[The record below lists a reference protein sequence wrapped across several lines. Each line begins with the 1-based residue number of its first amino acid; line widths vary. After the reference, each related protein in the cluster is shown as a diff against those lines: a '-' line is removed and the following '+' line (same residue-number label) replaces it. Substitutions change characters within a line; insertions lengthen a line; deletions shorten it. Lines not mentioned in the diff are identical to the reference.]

1 MPPITAK
8 VLDLI
13 DSLFIG
19 PIEEDDTTS
28 VPPGTISDAPTG
40 DESYLTEQKN
50 TYKAILGRSAA
61 ASDDTELKQ
70 YIIILTDIVKGAH
83 VIEYGRLINEV
94 DPKSRAISI
103 CRIETESAER
113 FGPVFNELTN
123 LMYQPSRNAN
133 QLLALLLAAIIR
145 RSDDPRL
152 IAAVLPGHGSA
163 TQQVLAAL
171 SLFDAHVAAKSA
183 RNDTIERVESV
194 QAAFEELDA
203 ALEDMGAKAA
213 ETEAYL
219 TKQRSLVAD
228 LGAKTNAI
236 AETTKNLDAEVET
249 TRAALMEEVRLS
261 ETRSLWKTRAREAQT
276 AYRWSAGLLVV
287 ILIGIPFVIWLNAT
301 PILQFVQLVETAGT
315 AGAVPDDPFIASAA
329 LIGRLA
335 LLAIPVA
342 LIVWL
347 VRLIVRFNTRSML
360 LMDDARQR
368 TTVLDTYL
376 FLVEQGAADKGD
388 RAALLEALFRR
399 VPGHGADTVE
409 PPDFVDLLKLNQ
421 SGKTP
426 RTGSG

>member
-1 MPPITAK
+1 MSH
-8 VLDLI
+8 VL
-13 DSLFIG
+13 
-19 PIEEDDTTS
+19 T
-28 VPPGTISDAPTG
+28 
-40 DESYLTEQKN
+40 
-50 TYKAILGRSAA
+50 
-61 ASDDTELKQ
+61 
-70 YIIILTDIVKGAH
+70 
-83 VIEYGRLINEV
+83 
-94 DPKSRAISI
+94 
-103 CRIETESAER
+103 
-113 FGPVFNELTN
+113 
-123 LMYQPSRNAN
+123 
-133 QLLALLLAAIIR
+133 
-145 RSDDPRL
+145 
-152 IAAVLPGHGSA
+152 
-163 TQQVLAAL
+163 AL
-171 SLFDAHVAAKSA
+171 SMFDAHVAAKWA
-183 RNDTIERVESV
+183 RNDTIERVEGAK
-194 QAAFEELDA
+194 AAFEELDA
-203 ALEDMGAKAA
+203 ALENMGAKAA
-213 ETEAYL
+213 ETEGYL

-261 ETRSLWKTRAREAQT
+261 ETRSLWKTRAEEAQA
-276 AYRWSAGLLVV
+276 AYRWSAGALAA
-287 ILIGIPFVIWLNAT
+287 ILIGIPVVIWLNAT

-315 AGAVPDDPFIASAA
+315 PGAAADDPFIASAA

-347 VRLIVRFNTRSML
+347 VRLIVRYNTRSML

-426 RTGSG
+426 GTGSG